1 MYRRNHNVHVTG
13 LCCTAGVDRKHGS
26 KHGTFFLFIFFS
38 FFFCVS
44 RTPSLPPLPIL
55 FPVPSLS
62 ISKCIAEIDHNL
74 HITGVDERGESDA
87 VLACAPAPAA
97 AAADAASAGDDRK
110 HGTLFFP
117 CFFLFSLSLCIVFF
131 PCFFFL
137 SPLSLYLNVSP
148 RS

>member
-1 MYRRNHNVHVTG
+1 MADCSSALANDDMSN
-13 LCCTAGVDRKHGS
+13 GS
-26 KHGTFFLFIFFS
+26 QRDESGDS
-38 FFFCVS
+38 
-44 RTPSLPPLPIL
+44 
-55 FPVPSLS
+55 
-62 ISKCIAEIDHNL
+62 
-74 HITGVDERGESDA
+74 GDERGESDA
-87 VLACAPAPAA
+87 ALACAPDPAT

-117 CFFLFSLSLCIVFF
+117 CFFFFSLSLCIVFF